1 LFDRFQTIMETRMPT
16 LRPLLLAFT
25 LAVTATTATVAT
37 VARAAD
43 EYPSRGIRII
53 VPYAPGGGTD
63 IFSRTLADIMTKRFK
78 QSVIVENRAGANTLI
93 GHQAIA
99 AAAPDGYTFG
109 MISSAMTV
117 LPFTTKAF
125 TLNPVKDFTP
135 LSLLATGNY
144 AIVAHPSVPV
154 NTIADLITYAKAN
167 PGKLNMGTAGGA
179 IDLAVA
185 LFKLKAN
192 IDYVT
197 IAYKGIAPARQALLA
212 GEIQLL
218 FEAIGAAKEYSAA
231 GKERFLATSGGKR
244 DPLAPNI
251 PTAAESG
258 LPGYKADFW
267 WGYGGP
273 AGLSPAITKT
283 LSGAI
288 MDAVK
293 TPEFNKQILNYGND
307 PIGSTPEELARAI
320 AADLTT
326 WGDAARAA
334 NIKPE

>member
-1 LFDRFQTIMETRMPT
+1 MPAIRRFLPA
-16 LRPLLLAFT
+16 LA
-25 LAVTATTATVAT
+25 LSLGAAGLTAPAHG
-37 VARAAD
+37 AD
-43 EYPSRGIRII
+43 DYPSRGIRII

-63 IFSRTLADIMTKRFK
+63 LFSRTLADIMTKRFR
-78 QSVIVENRAGANTLI
+78 QSVFVENRAGANTLI

-125 TLNPVKDFTP
+125 TLSPVKDFTP

-154 NTIADLITYAKAN
+154 TSIAELITYAKAN

-185 LFKLKAN
+185 LFRLKAN
-192 IDYVT
+192 INYVT

-218 FEAIGAAKEYSAA
+218 FEAIGAAREYSAA

-273 AGLSPAITKT
+273 AGLPPAIAKT
-283 LSGAI
+283 LTTAI
-288 MDAVK
+288 QDAVK
-293 TPEFNKQILNYGND
+293 TPEFNKQILTYGND
-307 PIGSTPEELARAI
+307 PVGSSAEELARVI